1 MDWIYLR
8 LNQYP
13 RQIQYKLIAE
23 DSLQKDISGSINAER
38 QMHFKGGKNQQCGIS
53 SSGVL
58 SQQFNVQL
66 SAVFHLSCPPAER
79 WRWISSRVMNQQ
91 FNVQLS
97 AAFHLS
103 CPPAESWTVN
113 QQQCIESAIQC
124 PTFSC
129 PPAVNLC
136 HHFHR
141 ISVQLSLFV
150 RELMVGNCWKC
161 WSTCHQL
168 CHSHCTLNFF
178 KSVQNAKSD
187 AHPL

>member
-1 MDWIYLR
+1 MSNFQLSFILAVHQLKVGQW
-8 LNQYP
+8 
-13 RQIQYKLIAE
+13 
-23 DSLQKDISGSINAER
+23 
-38 QMHFKGGKNQQCGIS
+38 IS
-53 SSGVL
+53 SSVL
-58 SQQFNVQL
+58 
-66 SAVFHLSCPPAER
+66 
-79 WRWISSRVMNQQ
+79 NQQ
-91 FNVQLS
+91 FNVRLS

-113 QQQCIESAIQC
+113 QQQRIESAIQC

-168 CHSHCTLNFF
+168 CHSHCTLINTS
-178 KSVQNAKSD
+178 KSVQNAKSNVTNKYNAEATND
-187 AHPL
+187 KQIRLYISVCNYTCFCNRM